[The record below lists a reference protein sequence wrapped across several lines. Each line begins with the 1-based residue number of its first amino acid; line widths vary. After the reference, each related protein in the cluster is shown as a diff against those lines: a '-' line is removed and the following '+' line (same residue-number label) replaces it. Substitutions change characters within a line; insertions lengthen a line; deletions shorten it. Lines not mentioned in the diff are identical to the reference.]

1 MIQGARQAEKIADAV
16 LFTSSIPESVASFT
30 HDLRSIY
37 VEVGDNVT
45 LSHPAGLSE
54 NGYQDAAAFVS
65 KKRLNGITINY
76 EVIMKAIGDL
86 YWSELLSLSQIA
98 GTGESG
104 INIQYENGVATF
116 TITAILGGGR
126 IGPPIEGAEMVI
138 NGVRKITDHNG
149 QVRFPLEKGVKYT
162 AYLSASGYEDAQ
174 YTFTV

>member
-1 MIQGARQAEKIADAV
+1 
-16 LFTSSIPESVASFT
+16 
-30 HDLRSIY
+30 
-37 VEVGDNVT
+37 
-45 LSHPAGLSE
+45 
-54 NGYQDAAAFVS
+54 
-65 KKRLNGITINY
+65 
-76 EVIMKAIGDL
+76 MKAVGDL
-86 YWSELLSLSQIA
+86 YLSELLSLSQVA

-149 QVRFPLEKGVKYT
+149 QVRFPLEKGAKYT